1 MVYSK
6 IDTKLEARGY
16 ANEVEEVKKWWT
28 TPRYRKIK
36 R

>member
-6 IDTKLEARGY
+6 IDTKLEQTSY
-16 ANEVEEVKKWWT
+16 ANEVEEVKRWWT
-28 TPRYRKIK
+28 IPRYRKIK